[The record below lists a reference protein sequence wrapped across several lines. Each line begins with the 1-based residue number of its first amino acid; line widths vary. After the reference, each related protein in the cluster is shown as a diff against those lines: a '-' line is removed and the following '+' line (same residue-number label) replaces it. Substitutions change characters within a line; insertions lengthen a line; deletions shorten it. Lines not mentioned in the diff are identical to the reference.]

1 MEKVL
6 NLNGKNIFTAGDDHV
21 LFPVDDIDE
30 TILIFSYDIAF
41 SSFSYPSR
49 AFLPS

>member
-21 LFPVDDIDE
+21 LFSVHNIDE
-30 TILIFSYDIAF
+30 AILIFSHDITRIEPPIF
-41 SSFSYPSR
+41 
-49 AFLPS
+49 